1 MKPKRFACVEDTF
14 RIGVLETLGST
25 KASAELKK
33 STKQESDVASVV
45 TERLNIMAFILT
57 TVSGVAY
64 EIVEKEKKEEKQEVM
79 NE

>member
-45 TERLNIMAFILT
+45 TERLNITAFILT
-57 TVSGVAY
+57 TVSVLRMRLSR
-64 EIVEKEKKEEKQEVM
+64 KKKKRENKK
-79 NE
+79 

>member
-57 TVSGVAY
+57 TVSVLRMRLSR
-64 EIVEKEKKEEKQEVM
+64 KKKKRK
-79 NE
+79 NKK

>member
-45 TERLNIMAFILT
+45 TERLNIMVFILT
-57 TVSGVAY
+57 TVSVLRMRLSR
-64 EIVEKEKKEEKQEVM
+64 KKKKRK
-79 NE
+79 NKK